1 MSNKKLT
8 TARYLLKQV
17 QTKRLRLLSLANYHY
32 LTSDQLAEIKNR
44 FKVYKKDK
52 DVIDKLYANAIAAQ
66 ENPDPHPSLLEKRVH
81 AQLMDGSFKEYVT
94 WNPVINGEKQIGGY
108 YMQENGKLIRLE
120 DLKST
125 NKVDLEFEEN
135 LAKFVTEAQQLGA
148 EGKWNDNTRRELVS
162 SMIKLVKSNPE
173 AVRPVIFGGFTADQT
188 EGSESSYAT
197 IFLDRLLADNG
208 MSASVS
214 EAQKDVMIDELKNEN
229 LIPAF
234 TDYFTSFID
243 KNAKIGVAVAG
254 KKPNPQRKRGTDFSA
269 PAILEYTS
277 FVDSYNLPNG
287 SEINIPGT
295 SQIATRL
302 SNGMYQIHDSKGN
315 PITTT
320 ATQTRRVITED
331 NLIAMAELPDSFKNQ
346 LKKQTGQKPRPK
358 SDEAPLELT
367 PEEIDKLM
375 KTHFR

>member
-1 MSNKKLT
+1 
-8 TARYLLKQV
+8 
-17 QTKRLRLLSLANYHY
+17 
-32 LTSDQLAEIKNR
+32 
-44 FKVYKKDK
+44 
-52 DVIDKLYANAIAAQ
+52 
-66 ENPDPHPSLLEKRVH
+66 
-81 AQLMDGSFKEYVT
+81 LMDGSFKEYVT
-94 WNPVINGEKQIGGY
+94 WNPVINGEKQLGGY

-125 NKVDLEFEEN
+125 KKVDLEFEEN
-135 LAKFVTEAQQLGA
+135 LAKFVTDAQQLGA

-243 KNAKIGVAVAG
+243 KNAKIGMAVTG
-254 KKPNPQRKRGTDFSA
+254 KKPNPERKRGT
-269 PAILEYTS
+269 
-277 FVDSYNLPNG
+277 G
-287 SEINIPGT
+287 
-295 SQIATRL
+295 
-302 SNGMYQIHDSKGN
+302 
-315 PITTT
+315 
-320 ATQTRRVITED
+320 
-331 NLIAMAELPDSFKNQ
+331 
-346 LKKQTGQKPRPK
+346 
-358 SDEAPLELT
+358 
-367 PEEIDKLM
+367 
-375 KTHFR
+375 

>member
-1 MSNKKLT
+1 
-8 TARYLLKQV
+8 
-17 QTKRLRLLSLANYHY
+17 
-32 LTSDQLAEIKNR
+32 
-44 FKVYKKDK
+44 
-52 DVIDKLYANAIAAQ
+52 
-66 ENPDPHPSLLEKRVH
+66 
-81 AQLMDGSFKEYVT
+81 MDGSFKEYVT
-94 WNPVINGEKQIGGY
+94 WNPVINGEKQLGGY

-125 NKVDLEFEEN
+125 KKVDLEFEEN
-135 LAKFVTEAQQLGA
+135 LAKFVTDAQQLGA

-243 KNAKIGVAVAG
+243 KNAKIGMAVTG
-254 KKPNPQRKRGTDFSA
+254 KKPNPERKRGTGFSA
-269 PAILEYTS
+269 SAIQEFTS
-277 FVDSYNLPNG
+277 FVNSFNLPDG

-295 SQIATRL
+295 SQMAKRL
-302 SNGMYQIHDSKGN
+302 SNGKYQIYDPKGN
-315 PITTT
+315 PMTTV
-320 ATQTRRVITED
+320 ATQERRIISEA
-331 NLIAMAELPDSFKNQ
+331 NLIEMAELPDTYRKL

-358 SDEAPLELT
+358 SNEAPLELT